1 LVIDNRKLPQYI
13 FRMLEQDS
21 SDGKGQG
28 LLRMKAAA
36 ARLGVSVRTV
46 YRVIADGGLTLVR
59 VRGCACIAEND
70 LTNYISRNTQRRQNP

>member
-1 LVIDNRKLPQYI
+1 
-13 FRMLEQDS
+13 MAEQNDMN
-21 SDGKGQG
+21 GKGNG

-46 YRVIADGGLTLVR
+46 YRVIAQGGLTLVR

-70 LTNYISRNTQRRQNP
+70 LTELAFERNTQRRQNP